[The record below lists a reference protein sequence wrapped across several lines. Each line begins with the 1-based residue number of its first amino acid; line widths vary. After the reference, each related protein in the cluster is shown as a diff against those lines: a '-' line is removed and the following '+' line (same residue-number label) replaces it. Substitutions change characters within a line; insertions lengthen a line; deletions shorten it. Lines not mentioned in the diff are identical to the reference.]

1 MINVFFFLMLLAEFI
16 AAVSQVFLKKSA
28 QKEHGSFIKEYVNPL
43 VIGGYGLLV
52 LSMMLTIYCNTG
64 LEYMAAVLM
73 ESMSYIMVMIMSR
86 LVFKEKITRFKFI
99 GICLIM
105 LGIVTFNLG

>member
-1 MINVFFFLMLLAEFI
+1 MINIFFFLMLGAELI
-16 AAVSQVFLKKSA
+16 AAVSQVLLKKSA
-28 QKEHGSFIKEYVNPL
+28 QKEHGSFIREYVNPF

-52 LSMMLTIYCNTG
+52 ISMMLTIYCNKG
-64 LEYMAAVLM
+64 LEYMTAVLM

-86 LVFKEKITRFKFI
+86 LVFKEKITRYKFI
-99 GICLIM
+99 GMCLIM